1 MPVVELQPFRTDA
14 WTQSK
19 SLPAFYDRH
28 HADDVIST
36 DYAMTSR
43 GGGHL
48 TGDGVVAYR
57 SEEFHDVEKHA
68 AIYRELTARSGN
80 HGHRVLSATNANN
93 AARIDLHPKWRNYWN
108 LFQPADSDTTS
119 NSKQQAVV
127 SERAAHDVDT
137 ASDNDERHLNSP
149 TPTSYFVPKTER
161 EKSTVSEIKRK
172 EAVSIHNRVEMSSE
186 SGGGSGRQ
194 STGSRSTRAVL
205 SRTRSR
211 QRAASRHSGVV
222 LKSASYAT
230 VDRPTANHGLTP
242 QATARHQQVQQQRVR
257 TSDDDLGLNLL
268 PINSSRPPSTPLI
281 ENGDPWRSAAPRR
294 NMPIGLA
301 VRLSA
306 GRRNEPAANREAWQS
321 QHMDSGLTI
330 SISSKQ
336 VKSQLDPR
344 AYAGGSSTHIVE
356 NYLSDQLK
364 MCLRGVRRDN
374 VNALWLSAHNPYRTA
389 GNSKPTHL
397 STIPRSSADAL
408 RTVIIKDP
416 ASSSSS
422 ASPALNDVTDAV
434 SVVGLSRAS
443 VLQQRPASGT
453 SVRSRS
459 RLTSAK
465 SRTTHHRQ
473 RPVCQSPEF
482 PSGGIDQYVDEN
494 GTEVAAIT
502 KSLNSLESTVQSE
515 QPANEN
521 GPVAQ
526 VHATQQQQQQQPQ
539 LTRPTAVELKQN
551 EKSIK
556 LIVTTR
562 KSNETDAVADGP
574 LDNSHHGDD
583 NPVAEAAGGEVGHGI
598 SNSERND
605 SVDNMQN
612 GNLEISD
619 LTLGESNNETFRI
632 TGEFVSGETADDVTN
647 STVKEHVSFTPQDE
661 EDTGD
666 VSHERNVYDIR
677 ASTAESDTDYV

>member
-19 SLPAFYDRH
+19 SLPVFYDRH

-36 DYAMTSR
+36 DYPTTSR

-80 HGHRVLSATNANN
+80 HSHRVPSATNANN
-93 AARIDLHPKWRNYWN
+93 AARIDLHPKWRNYWS
-108 LFQPADSDTTS
+108 LFQPADSDNTS
-119 NSKQQAVV
+119 NSKQQVVV
-127 SERAAHDVDT
+127 SERAHDVDT
-137 ASDNDERHLNSP
+137 ASDNNERHLNSP
-149 TPTSYFVPKTER
+149 TPTGYFVPKTER

-172 EAVSIHNRVEMSSE
+172 EMVSVHNRVETSSE
-186 SGGGSGRQ
+186 GGGGSGRQ
-194 STGSRSTRAVL
+194 SAGSRSTRAVL

-230 VDRPTANHGLTP
+230 VERPTANHGLTP
-242 QATARHQQVQQQRVR
+242 HATAPRHQQVQHQRMP

-281 ENGDPWRSAAPRR
+281 ENGDPWRSPAPRR

-306 GRRNEPAANREAWQS
+306 GRRTEAAANREAWRS
-321 QHMDSGLTI
+321 QQMDSGLTN

-336 VKSQLDPR
+336 VRSQLDPR
-344 AYAGGSSTHIVE
+344 ACAGGSSTHIVE

-397 STIPRSSADAL
+397 STIPRSSADVP

-416 ASSSSS
+416 ASLSSSV
-422 ASPALNDVTDAV
+422 SPALNDVTDAV

-443 VLQQRPASGT
+443 VLQQRPVSGT

-465 SRTTHHRQ
+465 SRTTHHQQ

-502 KSLNSLESTVQSE
+502 KSLESTVQSE

-521 GPVAQ
+521 SPVAQ
-526 VHATQQQQQQQPQ
+526 VHARQQQQQPRI
-539 LTRPTAVELKQN
+539 TRPTAVELKQN

-562 KSNETDAVADGP
+562 KSNETGAVADSP
-574 LDNSHHGDD
+574 LDNSYHGDD
-583 NPVAEAAGGEVGHGI
+583 DPAAEAGGGGEAGHGI
-598 SNSERND
+598 SCSERND
-605 SVDNMQN
+605 SVDNTQN

-619 LTLGESNNETFRI
+619 LTLSESNNETFRI
-632 TGEFVSGETADDVTN
+632 TGELVSEETADDVTS
-647 STVKEHVSFTPQDE
+647 STVKEHVSFTAQDE